1 MANGKVVTESV
12 ALLPR
17 SGGTLSLAQWCH
29 LFFFMASGIATPLLV
44 GFVKRQG
51 ACGVRTAASRAV
63 DYFGPKGGKPQL
75 MGAAEVQAQLA
86 KAFGV
91 QLSAIE

>member
-1 MANGKVVTESV
+1 MAESA

-29 LFFFMASGIATPLLV
+29 LFFFMVSGVATPLLV

-51 ACGVRTAASRAV
+51 ACGVRTMFSVFPNYVVMIFTVCGNWRAPDLSGWGGVGNPVAARHPSH
-63 DYFGPKGGKPQL
+63 
-75 MGAAEVQAQLA
+75 A
-86 KAFGV
+86 KR
-91 QLSAIE
+91 